1 MAPKP
6 LLSSTRASSEHSDE
20 QAGAEEA
27 LLTGQTVDRNSTKA
41 RLKTFWARWKDSLIL
56 LYAALMTGG
65 TFPYLIFR
73 GTWLTLRS
81 GTGFG
86 NHVR

>member
-41 RLKTFWARWKDSLIL
+41 KLKSFWVRWKDPLIL
-56 LYAALMTGG
+56 SYAAIMTGG
-65 TFPYLIFR
+65 AFHPQ
-73 GTWLTLRS
+73 TLEQEL
-81 GTGFG
+81 G
-86 NHVR
+86 